1 MTATAK
7 RILYVT
13 MGILAGVA
21 TWAALE
27 LVLRLSSGYLAHA
40 IAQGVLIGTI
50 FGYAIGCAE
59 GIAINEPRKAAFAGA
74 LGTAIGAIVGGGAIV
89 GVSAGLIAVANTLG
103 ADRAS
108 AIGLVLPVSRIVA
121 WGLLG
126 AAIAAGEGIR
136 TRSARRGVAGGL
148 GGLVGGL
155 IGGAGLEAL
164 IRLVDNPVL
173 GRAAG
178 FLILG
183 SGIGFFLGEFERR
196 FSYAK
201 LRVLTGPLRNR
212 EYVLSRRRSVVGS
225 GLRAQVYLHGYRGTE
240 GAHAEIVESGGD
252 MLIVTAEQDVR
263 VNEEPVQAERY
274 LKYQDVIDLATVRLL
289 VLPV

>member
-13 MGILAGVA
+13 MGIVAGVA

-27 LVLRLSSGYLAHA
+27 LVLRLSPGYLAHA
-40 IAQGVLIGTI
+40 IAQGMLIGMI

-59 GIAINEPRKAAFAGA
+59 GIAINEPRKAAFAGV

-89 GVSAGLIAVANTLG
+89 GVSAGLIAVANSLG
-103 ADRAS
+103 TDRAS

-126 AAIAAGEGIR
+126 AAIAAVEGIR
-136 TRSARRGVAGGL
+136 TRSARRSVAGGL

-155 IGGAGLEAL
+155 LGGAGLEGL
-164 IRLVDNPVL
+164 VRLVENPVL

-178 FLILG
+178 FVILG
-183 SGIGFFLGEFERR
+183 CGIGFFLGEFERR

-212 EYVLSRRRSVVGS
+212 EYVLSRRRSALGS
-225 GLRAQVYLHGYRGTE
+225 GLGAQVYLHGYRGTG

-252 MLIVTAEQDVR
+252 MLIVTVEQDVR

-274 LKYQDVIDLATVRLL
+274 LKYHDVIDLASVRLL

>member
-13 MGILAGVA
+13 MGVLAGGA

-27 LVLRLSSGYLAHA
+27 LVLRLSPGYLAHA
-40 IAQGVLIGTI
+40 IAQGTLIGAI

-89 GVSAGLIAVANTLG
+89 GVSAGLIAVANSLG
-103 ADRAS
+103 TDRAS

-126 AAIAAGEGIR
+126 AAIAAVEGIR
-136 TRSARRGVAGGL
+136 SRSARRSVAGGL

-155 IGGAGLEAL
+155 LGGAGLEAL
-164 IRLVDNPVL
+164 IRLVENPVL

-178 FLILG
+178 FVILG

-212 EYVLSRRRSVVGS
+212 EYVLSRRRTVLGS
-225 GLRAQVYLHGYRGTE
+225 GLRAQVYLRGYRGTG

-263 VNEEPVQAERY
+263 VNEEPVHAERY
-274 LKYQDVIDLATVRLL
+274 LKYQDVIDLASVRLL
-289 VLPV
+289 VLPA